1 MVKTLV
7 IPLGGDRS
15 SKKKNSMSRRP
26 AGMGGVRQSYPLF
39 RVAVVKS
46 IRDVSH
52 HD

>member
-15 SKKKNSMSRRP
+15 SKKEELHEP
-26 AGMGGVRQSYPLF
+26 PPGWHGGVRQSYPLF
-39 RVAVVKS
+39 RVVVVKS